1 MVLMKRWVIRR
12 MPQMTKTLKLNYDTK
27 NGIRIPKGAVVEV
40 VMEIENQNYIM
51 VKYNDMYLPVQKE
64 ALE

>member
-1 MVLMKRWVIRR
+1 
-12 MPQMTKTLKLNYDTK
+12 MTKTLKLNYDTK

-40 VMEIENQNYIM
+40 VMEMEQQNYIM

>member
-1 MVLMKRWVIRR
+1 MQTLFNSGGY
-12 MPQMTKTLKLNYDTK
+12 QMTKTLKLNYDTK